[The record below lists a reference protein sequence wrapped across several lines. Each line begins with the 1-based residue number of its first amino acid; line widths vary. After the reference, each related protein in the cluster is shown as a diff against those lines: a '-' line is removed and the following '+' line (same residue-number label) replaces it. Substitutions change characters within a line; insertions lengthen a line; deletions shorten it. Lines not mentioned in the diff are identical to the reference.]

1 MSPFPR
7 ESFVR
12 LTALAP
18 AGWVAF
24 VLWAGTGC
32 SIVPFNGSLP
42 VVATDAESEEATV
55 APATCAVEMRSRLR
69 RGKTVE
75 FPLSDDTRV
84 QDVLDAS
91 RATSKF
97 RHLDVAILRP
107 TPHASEPVLK
117 LECRFDGKTRRIGWE
132 SDYAVLPGDR
142 VLVREDTSEGLY
154 RVICN
159 ALGPVLCGR

>member
-7 ESFVR
+7 ASYIR

-24 VLWAGTGC
+24 ALWAGTGC
-32 SIVPFNGSLP
+32 SMVPLNSSLP
-42 VVATDAESEEATV
+42 AVATDAEAEGTTV

-69 RGKTVE
+69 RGATVE
-75 FPLSDDTRV
+75 VPLSEDTRV

-107 TPHASEPVLK
+107 TPNASEPVLK
-117 LECRFDGKTRRIGWE
+117 LACRFDGKTRRIGWE

-142 VLVREDTSEGLY
+142 VLVREDTSEGLDK
-154 RVICN
+154 VIGS
-159 ALGPVLCGR
+159 ALGPVLGGR